1 MYALVLWR
9 WFLLLE
15 AVSAGCVCFEDAGS
29 VDVAGKIN
37 RLQRVLVLIQTF
49 FGVSGPASIVSLFI
63 NMPLLQI
70 SGAENAAGKLL
81 VA

>member
-1 MYALVLWR
+1 M
-9 WFLLLE
+9 
-15 AVSAGCVCFEDAGS
+15 CFEDAGS
-29 VDVAGKIN
+29 VDVAGKIS
-37 RLQRVLVLIQTF
+37 RLQRVFVLIQTF